1 LMTSRGLLFLFTSLS
16 CIGTF
21 ARAQR
26 PHEGLDRVLS
36 AQAPLQADLLAV
48 LDAAKLTRGATVLA
62 KARVIWNNPTCHL
75 QAGAIVIGHVIDLEQ
90 RSKQNKGSSV
100 TIAFDHAECEGSVT
114 PFSFTLFAI
123 VAYPKIDEGAPM
135 VSTADV
141 YGRGGMIAGH
151 GGVPMPGPT
160 SLGLGSDML
169 ARREETKDQTPA
181 TIESGQVVG
190 LKRVRLRVG
199 TGPDGA
205 SIVSSPKDD
214 VRLEGATQLV
224 LMPRAAVA
232 PEPQLSIAEA
242 SSGPTSSPADTASPT
257 HPPPSA
263 SDPAPVAPPVTASIT
278 PPEVDETDVCT
289 ASCSLVPDATALTPA
304 RASLSLST
312 TALGYVPHDRREYAA
327 FDFESTLNFLDGQ
340 NLLFTYDPHKLR
352 QRIPN
357 GISSESVRTI
367 RAVVLDPATLK
378 VKRILDWQV
387 QGEGQYLWRA
397 GPGRFLVHL
406 GPHLRL
412 LGPDLAVIR
421 EIPLEGK
428 LLFVSSSPSGD
439 HIAVG
444 TLHERHTRA
453 MHDQLVET
461 LGTQPEEDVDIQ
473 LFDQDLRVQFA
484 IQQSSSLPPPVLS
497 DAGEVRVN
505 SSGLNR
511 WLIREYNWN
520 RTIRTIAKVTSQ
532 CRPDLATPLPNAI
545 FIVGCNPSTSQNWY
559 RMIRLDGHPILNSN
573 GTSEDLERSS
583 SSTDQANFAV
593 RVVRANNAV
602 SRGDTFYRQDLKEQ
616 QVSVYRA
623 SDGKRLF
630 FTINP
635 GISLA
640 EQTFAL
646 SPNATQL
653 AIVSDLTILIYP
665 IAKLDP

>member
-16 CIGTF
+16 CVCTF
-21 ARAQR
+21 SRAQNQ
-26 PHEGLDRVLS
+26 HEGLDRVLS
-36 AQAPLQADLLAV
+36 AQAPLQVDLLAF

-62 KARVIWNNPTCHL
+62 KARVNWNNPTCRL
-75 QAGAIVIGHVIDLEQ
+75 RAGAIVIGHVIDLEQ

-141 YGRGGMIAGH
+141 YGRGGMIAGR

-160 SLGLGSDML
+160 TLGLGSDML
-169 ARREETKDQTPA
+169 AKKEELKDLTPA
-181 TIESGQVVG
+181 TIEAGQVVG
-190 LKRVRLRVG
+190 LKKVRLRVG

-205 SIVSSPKDD
+205 SIVSSPNDN

-224 LMPRAAVA
+224 LVPRAAVA
-232 PEPQLSIAEA
+232 PAPQLSIVEA
-242 SSGPTSSPADTASPT
+242 VRGPTSAPE
-257 HPPPSA
+257 
-263 SDPAPVAPPVTASIT
+263 PAPIALPAPISE
-278 PPEVDETDVCT
+278 PEVDETNVCT
-289 ASCSLVPDATALTPA
+289 ASCSLVQDANAPTPA
-304 RASLSLST
+304 RASLSLPT
-312 TALGYVPHDRREYAA
+312 TMLGYVPHDRREYAA
-327 FDFESTLNFLDGQ
+327 FDYESTLNFLDAQ
-340 NLLFTYDPHKLR
+340 NLLFTYDPHRLR
-352 QRIPN
+352 LRIPS

-378 VKRILDWQV
+378 VKRILDWQI

-397 GPGRFLVHL
+397 GPDQILVHL
-406 GPHLRL
+406 GNHLRL
-412 LGPDLAVIR
+412 LGSNLAVIR
-421 EIPLEGK
+421 EISLEGK
-428 LLFVSSSPSGD
+428 LVFVSSSPSGD

-453 MHDQLVET
+453 LHDELVET
-461 LGTQPEEDVDIQ
+461 LKTQPEEDVDIQ
-473 LFDQDLRVQFA
+473 LFDQDLRVQLA
-484 IQQSSSLPPPVLS
+484 IRQSSSLPPPVLS

-520 RTIRTIAKVTSQ
+520 HTIRTIAKVTSQ
-532 CRPDLATPLPNAI
+532 CRPDLDTPLPNAI

-559 RMIRLDGHPILNSN
+559 RMIRLDGHPILNSQ
-573 GTSEDLERSS
+573 GSSEDLEQSS

-602 SRGDTFYRQDLKEQ
+602 ARGDTFYKQDLKEQ

-630 FTINP
+630 FTISP

-640 EQTFAL
+640 EQSFAL
-646 SPNATQL
+646 SPNGTQL
-653 AIVSDLTILIYP
+653 AVISDLTILLYP
-665 IAKLDP
+665 IVNLNP

>member
-1 LMTSRGLLFLFTSLS
+1 
-16 CIGTF
+16 
-21 ARAQR
+21 
-26 PHEGLDRVLS
+26 
-36 AQAPLQADLLAV
+36 LQADLLAL

-62 KARVIWNNPTCHL
+62 KARINWNNPTCHL
-75 QAGAIVIGHVIDLEQ
+75 RAGAIIIGHVIDLEQ

-141 YGRGGMIAGH
+141 YGRGGMIAGR

-169 ARREETKDQTPA
+169 ARREKPKDLTPA

-190 LKRVRLRVG
+190 LKKVRLRVG

-205 SIVSSPKDD
+205 SIVSSPKDN

-224 LMPRAAVA
+224 LMPRATVSPA
-232 PEPQLSIAEA
+232 PQLSIAEA
-242 SSGPTSSPADTASPT
+242 FRGPTSPPAATSSPT

-263 SDPAPVAPPVTASIT
+263 PDPAPVALPVTAPIAA
-278 PPEVDETDVCT
+278 PEIDETNVCT
-289 ASCSLVPDATALTPA
+289 ATCSLVSDATAPTPA
-304 RASLSLST
+304 RASLSLSST
-312 TALGYVPHDRREYAA
+312 VLGYVPHDRRAYAA

-367 RAVVLDPATLK
+367 RAVILDPATLK
-378 VKRILDWQV
+378 VKRILDWQI

-397 GPGRFLVHL
+397 GPGKILVHL
-406 GPHLRL
+406 GNHLRF
-412 LGPDLAVIR
+412 LGPNLAVIR

-428 LLFVSSSPSGD
+428 LVFVSSSPSGD

-453 MHDQLVET
+453 MHDELVET
-461 LGTQPEEDVDIQ
+461 LRTQPEEDVDIQ
-473 LFDQDLRVQFA
+473 LFDQDLRVQLA
-484 IQQSSSLPPPVLS
+484 IRQSSSLPPPVLS

-520 RTIRTIAKVTSQ
+520 HTIHTIAKVTSQ

-545 FIVGCNPSTSQNWY
+545 FLVGCNPSTGENWY
-559 RMIRLDGHPILNSN
+559 RMIRLDGHPILNSH
-573 GTSEDLERSS
+573 GSSEDLEQSS
-583 SSTDQANFAV
+583 SSTDQADFAV

-602 SRGDTFYRQDLKEQ
+602 SRGDLFFKQDLKEQ
-616 QVSVYRA
+616 EISVYRT

-630 FTINP
+630 FTSSP

-640 EQTFAL
+640 KQSFAL
-646 SPNATQL
+646 SPAGAQL
-653 AIVSDLTILIYP
+653 AVLSNLTISLYP
-665 IAKLDP
+665 IPQPNP

>member
-1 LMTSRGLLFLFTSLS
+1 MTSRGLLFLFTSLS
-16 CIGTF
+16 CICTL
-21 ARAQR
+21 ARAQSQ
-26 PHEGLDRVLS
+26 HEELDSVLS

-48 LDAAKLTRGATVLA
+48 LDVAKLTRGVTVLA
-62 KARVIWNNPTCHL
+62 KARVNWNNPTCHL
-75 QAGAIVIGHVIDLEQ
+75 RVGAIVIGHVIDLEQ

-100 TIAFDHAECEGSVT
+100 TIAFDYAECEGSVT

-151 GGVPMPGPT
+151 GGVPMVGPT

-169 ARREETKDQTPA
+169 ARREELKDLTPA
-181 TIESGQVVG
+181 TIEAGQVVG
-190 LKRVRLRVG
+190 LKKVRLRVG

-224 LMPRAAVA
+224 LMPPAAVVPA
-232 PEPQLSIAEA
+232 PQLSIAEA
-242 SSGPTSSPADTASPT
+242 SRGPTAPPPDTSPPT

-263 SDPAPVAPPVTASIT
+263 PDPAPIAA
-278 PPEVDETDVCT
+278 PEVDQTDVCT
-289 ASCSLVPDATALTPA
+289 DSCSVVPDATAPTPA
-304 RASLSLST
+304 GASLSLST
-312 TALGYVPHDRREYAA
+312 TVLGYVPHDRREYAT
-327 FDFESTLNFLDGQ
+327 FDFGSTLNFLDGQ
-340 NLLFTYDPHKLR
+340 NLLFTYDPHRLR

-378 VKRILDWQV
+378 VKRILDWQI

-397 GPGRFLVHL
+397 GPGKILVHL

-412 LGPDLAVIR
+412 LGPNLAVIR
-421 EIPLEGK
+421 EIPLTGK
-428 LLFVSSSPSGD
+428 LVFVSSSPSGD

-461 LGTQPEEDVDIQ
+461 LRTQPEEDVDIQ
-473 LFDQDLRVQFA
+473 LFDQDLREQLA
-484 IQQSSSLPPPVLS
+484 IRQSSSLPPPVLS

-511 WLIREYNWN
+511 WLIREYNWDHS
-520 RTIRTIAKVTSQ
+520 IRTIAKVVSQ
-532 CRPDLATPLPNAI
+532 CRPDLATPLPNAV
-545 FIVGCNPSTSQNWY
+545 FLVGCNPSTSENWY
-559 RMIRLDGHPILNSN
+559 RMIRLDGHPILNSH
-573 GTSEDLERSS
+573 GSCEDLEQSS
-583 SSTDQANFAV
+583 SSTDQADFAV
-593 RVVRANNAV
+593 RVVRANAAV
-602 SRGDTFYRQDLKEQ
+602 SRGDTFYKQDLKEQ

-630 FTINP
+630 STINP

-640 EQTFAL
+640 EQSFAL
-646 SPNATQL
+646 SPNGTQL
-653 AIVSDLTILIYP
+653 AIISDFTILLYP
-665 IAKLDP
+665 IAKLNP

>member
-1 LMTSRGLLFLFTSLS
+1 MTSRGLLFLFTSLS
-16 CIGTF
+16 CIGTL
-21 ARAQR
+21 ARAQS

-62 KARVIWNNPTCHL
+62 KARVNWNNPACHL
-75 QAGAIVIGHVIDLEQ
+75 RAGAIVIGHVIDLEQ

-135 VSTADV
+135 VGTADV
-141 YGRGGMIAGH
+141 YGRGGMIEGS

-169 ARREETKDQTPA
+169 ARREDPKDLTPA
-181 TIESGQVVG
+181 TIESGHVVG
-190 LKRVRLRVG
+190 LKKVRLRVG

-224 LMPRAAVA
+224 LMPHAAVA
-232 PEPQLSIAEA
+232 PAPQLSIADA
-242 SSGPTSSPADTASPT
+242 LRGPTSPPADTSWPM
-257 HPPPSA
+257 HSPPSA
-263 SDPAPVAPPVTASIT
+263 PDPAPVALPVIASIAL
-278 PPEVDETDVCT
+278 PEVDETNVCT
-289 ASCSLVPDATALTPA
+289 ASCSLVPDASAPTPA
-304 RASLSLST
+304 RAFLSLST

-367 RAVVLDPATLK
+367 RAVVLDPVTLN
-378 VKRILDWQV
+378 VKRILDWQI

-397 GPGRFLVHL
+397 GPGKILVHL
-406 GPHLRL
+406 GHHLRL
-412 LGPDLAVIR
+412 LGPNLAVIR
-421 EIPLEGK
+421 EIPLASK
-428 LLFVSSSPSGD
+428 LVFVSSSPSGD

-461 LGTQPEEDVDIQ
+461 LRTQPEEDVDIQ
-473 LFDQDLRVQFA
+473 LFDQDLRVQLA
-484 IQQSSSLPPPVLS
+484 IRQSSSLPPPVLS

-520 RTIRTIAKVTSQ
+520 HTIRTIAKVTSQ

-545 FIVGCNPSTSQNWY
+545 FIVGCNPSTSQNW
-559 RMIRLDGHPILNSN
+559 S
-573 GTSEDLERSS
+573 
-583 SSTDQANFAV
+583 
-593 RVVRANNAV
+593 
-602 SRGDTFYRQDLKEQ
+602 
-616 QVSVYRA
+616 
-623 SDGKRLF
+623 
-630 FTINP
+630 
-635 GISLA
+635 
-640 EQTFAL
+640 
-646 SPNATQL
+646 
-653 AIVSDLTILIYP
+653 
-665 IAKLDP
+665 

>member
-1 LMTSRGLLFLFTSLS
+1 
-16 CIGTF
+16 
-21 ARAQR
+21 
-26 PHEGLDRVLS
+26 
-36 AQAPLQADLLAV
+36 LQADLLAV

-62 KARVIWNNPTCHL
+62 KARVNWNNPTCHL
-75 QAGAIVIGHVIDLEQ
+75 RAGAIVIGHVIDLEQ

-114 PFSFTLFAI
+114 PFSLTLFAI

-169 ARREETKDQTPA
+169 ARREELKDQTPA

-190 LKRVRLRVG
+190 LKKVRLRVG
-199 TGPDGA
+199 TGPNGA

-232 PEPQLSIAEA
+232 PAPQLSIADA
-242 SSGPTSSPADTASPT
+242 SSGPTSPPADTSSPT
-257 HPPPSA
+257 HPPP
-263 SDPAPVAPPVTASIT
+263 PAPDPVPIASPIVP

-340 NLLFTYDPHKLR
+340 NLLFTYDPHRLR

-367 RAVVLDPATLK
+367 RAVVLDPATLR
-378 VKRILDWQV
+378 VRRILDWQI

-397 GPGRFLVHL
+397 GPGRILVHL
-406 GPHLRL
+406 GPRLRL
-412 LGPDLAVIR
+412 LGPNLAVIH

-428 LLFVSSSPSGD
+428 LVFVSSSPSGD

-453 MHDQLVET
+453 LHEQLAET
-461 LGTQPEEDVDIQ
+461 LKTQPEEDVDIQ
-473 LFDQDLRVQFA
+473 LFDQDLRVQLA
-484 IQQSSSLPPPVLS
+484 VRQSSSLPPPVLS

-505 SSGLNR
+505 SSGLNH

-532 CRPDLATPLPNAI
+532 CRPDLATPLPHAI

-559 RMIRLDGHPILNSN
+559 RMIRLDGHPILNSQ
-573 GTSEDLERSS
+573 GSSEDLEQSS
-583 SSTDQANFAV
+583 SSTDEADFAV
-593 RVVRANNAV
+593 RVVRANAAV
-602 SRGDTFYRQDLKEQ
+602 SRGDSFYKQDLKEQ

-630 FTINP
+630 STISP

-640 EQTFAL
+640 EQSFAL
-646 SPNATQL
+646 SPNGTQL
-653 AIVSDLTILIYP
+653 AIISDLTILIYP
-665 IAKLDP
+665 IAKLKP

>member
-1 LMTSRGLLFLFTSLS
+1 MNSRGLLFLFAGLS
-16 CIGTF
+16 CICTL
-21 ARAQR
+21 ARAQS

-62 KARVIWNNPTCHL
+62 KARVNWNNPACHL
-75 QAGAIVIGHVIDLEQ
+75 RAGAIVIGHVIDLEQ

-100 TIAFDHAECEGSVT
+100 TLAFDHAECEGSVT

-141 YGRGGMIAGH
+141 YGGGGMIAGH

-160 SLGLGSDML
+160 TLGLGSDML
-169 ARREETKDQTPA
+169 ARREELKDLTPA

-190 LKRVRLRVG
+190 LKKVRLRVG

-205 SIVSSPKDD
+205 SIVSSPKDN
-214 VRLEGATQLV
+214 VRLEGATQLI

-232 PEPQLSIAEA
+232 PESQLSIAEA
-242 SSGPTSSPADTASPT
+242 VHGPTSPPAASSSPT
-257 HPPPSA
+257 YPPA
-263 SDPAPVAPPVTASIT
+263 SSPEPAPVALPAPLSE
-278 PPEVDETDVCT
+278 PEVDETNVCT
-289 ASCSLVPDATALTPA
+289 ASCSLVPEAAAPNPA

-312 TALGYVPHDRREYAA
+312 AALGYVPHDRREYAA
-327 FDFESTLNFLDGQ
+327 FDFESTLDFLDAQ
-340 NLLFTYDPHKLR
+340 NLLFTYDPHRLR

-367 RAVVLDPATLK
+367 RAVVLDPTTLN
-378 VKRILDWQV
+378 VKRILDWQI

-397 GPGRFLVHL
+397 GPGRILAHL
-406 GPHLRL
+406 GSHLRL
-412 LGPDLAVIR
+412 LGPNLAVIR
-421 EIPLEGK
+421 EIPLAGK
-428 LLFVSSSPSGD
+428 LVFVSSSPSGD

-461 LGTQPEEDVDIQ
+461 LRTPPEEDVDIQ
-473 LFDQDLRVQFA
+473 LFDQDLRVQLA
-484 IQQSSSLPPPVLS
+484 IRQSSSLPPPVLS

-520 RTIRTIAKVTSQ
+520 RTVRTIAKVTSQ

-559 RMIRLDGHPILNSN
+559 RMIRLDGHPILNSQ
-573 GTSEDLERSS
+573 GSSEDLEQSS
-583 SSTDQANFAV
+583 SSTNQADFAV
-593 RVVRANNAV
+593 RVVRANAAV
-602 SRGDTFYRQDLKEQ
+602 SRGDTFYKQDLKEQ

-630 FTINP
+630 SATSP

-640 EQTFAL
+640 EQSVAL
-646 SPNATQL
+646 SPNGAQL
-653 AIVSDLTILIYP
+653 AIISDLTILIYP
-665 IAKLDP
+665 IAKLNP

>member
-16 CIGTF
+16 CICTF
-21 ARAQR
+21 SRAQNQ
-26 PHEGLDRVLS
+26 HEGLDRVLS
-36 AQAPLQADLLAV
+36 AQAPLQVDLLAF

-62 KARVIWNNPTCHL
+62 KARVNWNNPTCRL
-75 QAGAIVIGHVIDLEQ
+75 RAGAIVIGHVIDLEQ

-141 YGRGGMIAGH
+141 YGRGGMIAGR

-160 SLGLGSDML
+160 TLGLGSDML
-169 ARREETKDQTPA
+169 AKKEELKDLTPA
-181 TIESGQVVG
+181 TIEAGQVVG
-190 LKRVRLRVG
+190 LKKVRLRVG

-205 SIVSSPKDD
+205 SIVSSPNDN

-224 LMPRAAVA
+224 LVPRAAVA
-232 PEPQLSIAEA
+232 PAPQLSIVEA
-242 SSGPTSSPADTASPT
+242 VRGPTSAPE
-257 HPPPSA
+257 
-263 SDPAPVAPPVTASIT
+263 PAPIALPAPISE
-278 PPEVDETDVCT
+278 PEVDETNVCT
-289 ASCSLVPDATALTPA
+289 ASCSLVQDANAPTPA
-304 RASLSLST
+304 RASLSLPT
-312 TALGYVPHDRREYAA
+312 TMLGYVPHDRREYAA
-327 FDFESTLNFLDGQ
+327 FDYESTLNFLDAQ
-340 NLLFTYDPHKLR
+340 NLLFTYDPHRLR
-352 QRIPN
+352 LRIPS

-378 VKRILDWQV
+378 VKRILDWQI

-397 GPGRFLVHL
+397 GPDQILVHL
-406 GPHLRL
+406 GNHLRL
-412 LGPDLAVIR
+412 LGSNLAVIR
-421 EIPLEGK
+421 EISLEGK
-428 LLFVSSSPSGD
+428 LVFVSSSPSGD

-453 MHDQLVET
+453 LHDELVET
-461 LGTQPEEDVDIQ
+461 LKTQPEEDVDIQ
-473 LFDQDLRVQFA
+473 LFDQDLRVQLA
-484 IQQSSSLPPPVLS
+484 IRQSSSLPPPVLS

-520 RTIRTIAKVTSQ
+520 HTIRTIAKVTSQ
-532 CRPDLATPLPNAI
+532 CRPDLDTPLPNAI

-559 RMIRLDGHPILNSN
+559 RMIRLDGHPILNSQ
-573 GTSEDLERSS
+573 GSSEDLEQSS

-602 SRGDTFYRQDLKEQ
+602 ARGDTFYKQDLKEQ

-630 FTINP
+630 FTISP

-640 EQTFAL
+640 EQSFAL
-646 SPNATQL
+646 SPNGTQL
-653 AIVSDLTILIYP
+653 AVISDLTILLYP
-665 IAKLDP
+665 IVNLNP

>member
-1 LMTSRGLLFLFTSLS
+1 MTSRGLVFLFTSLS
-16 CIGTF
+16 CIGTL
-21 ARAQR
+21 ARTQSV
-26 PHEGLDRVLS
+26 HEGLDRVLS

-48 LDAAKLTRGATVLA
+48 LDVAKLTRGATVLA
-62 KARVIWNNPTCHL
+62 KARVNWNNPTCHL
-75 QAGAIVIGHVIDLEQ
+75 RAGAIVIGHVIDLEQ

-190 LKRVRLRVG
+190 LKKVRLRVG
-199 TGPDGA
+199 TGLDGA
-205 SIVSSPKDD
+205 SIVSSPKDN

-232 PEPQLSIAEA
+232 PAPQMSIADA
-242 SSGPTSSPADTASPT
+242 SSGPTSPPADTSSPT

-263 SDPAPVAPPVTASIT
+263 PDPAPVAPPIA
-278 PPEVDETDVCT
+278 PPLEVDETDVCT
-289 ASCSLVPDATALTPA
+289 ASCSLVPDATALAPA

-312 TALGYVPHDRREYAA
+312 TVLGYVPHDRREYAA

-340 NLLFTYDPHKLR
+340 NLLFTYDPHRLR

-378 VKRILDWQV
+378 VKRILDWQI
-387 QGEGQYLWRA
+387 QGEGQYLWCA
-397 GPGRFLVHL
+397 GPGRILVHL
-406 GPHLRL
+406 GPRLRL
-412 LGPDLAVIR
+412 LGPNLAVIR

-428 LLFVSSSPSGD
+428 LVFVSSSPSGD

-453 MHDQLVET
+453 MHEQLVET
-461 LGTQPEEDVDIQ
+461 LKTQPEEDVDIQ
-473 LFDQDLRVQFA
+473 LFDQDLRVQLA
-484 IQQSSSLPPPVLS
+484 VRQSSSLPPPVLS

-520 RTIRTIAKVTSQ
+520 RTVRTIAKVTSQ

-545 FIVGCNPSTSQNWY
+545 FLVGCNPSTSQNWY
-559 RMIRLDGHPILNSN
+559 RMIRLDGHPILNSQ
-573 GTSEDLERSS
+573 GSSEDLEQSS
-583 SSTDQANFAV
+583 SSTDRADFAV
-593 RVVRANNAV
+593 RVVRANAAV
-602 SRGDTFYRQDLKEQ
+602 SRGDTFYKQDLKEQ

-630 FTINP
+630 STISP

-640 EQTFAL
+640 EQSFAL
-646 SPNATQL
+646 SPNGTQL
-653 AIVSDLTILIYP
+653 AIISDLNILLYP
-665 IAKLDP
+665 IAKLNP

>member
-1 LMTSRGLLFLFTSLS
+1 
-16 CIGTF
+16 
-21 ARAQR
+21 
-26 PHEGLDRVLS
+26 
-36 AQAPLQADLLAV
+36 LQADLLAF

-62 KARVIWNNPTCHL
+62 KARVSWNNPACHL
-75 QAGAIVIGHVIDLEQ
+75 RAGAIVIGHVIDLEQ

-100 TIAFDHAECEGSVT
+100 TIAFDRAECEGSVT

-141 YGRGGMIAGH
+141 YGRGGMIAGR

-169 ARREETKDQTPA
+169 ARREELKDLTPT

-190 LKRVRLRVG
+190 LKKIRLRVG

-205 SIVSSPKDD
+205 SIVSSPKDN

-224 LMPRAAVA
+224 LIPRAAVA
-232 PEPQLSIAEA
+232 PVPQLSIAEA
-242 SSGPTSSPADTASPT
+242 FRGPTSPSAATSSPT

-263 SDPAPVAPPVTASIT
+263 PDPAPVVSPIAA
-278 PPEVDETDVCT
+278 PEVDETNVCT
-289 ASCSLVPDATALTPA
+289 GSCSMVPDAAAPIPA

-312 TALGYVPHDRREYAA
+312 TVLGYVPHDRREYAA
-327 FDFESTLNFLDGQ
+327 FDFESTLNFLDAQ

-352 QRIPN
+352 QRIPI

-367 RAVVLDPATLK
+367 RAVILDPATLK
-378 VKRILDWQV
+378 VKRILDWQI

-397 GPGRFLVHL
+397 GPGQILVHL
-406 GPHLRL
+406 GHYLRL

-421 EIPLEGK
+421 EIPLAGK
-428 LLFVSSSPSGD
+428 LVFVSSSPSGD

-453 MHDQLVET
+453 MHDELVET
-461 LGTQPEEDVDIQ
+461 LRTQPEEDVDIQ
-473 LFDQDLRVQFA
+473 LFDKDLRVQLT
-484 IQQSSSLPPPVLS
+484 IRQSSSLPPPVLS

-520 RTIRTIAKVTSQ
+520 HTVRTIAKVTSQ
-532 CRPDLATPLPNAI
+532 CRPDLATPLPNAV
-545 FIVGCNPSTSQNWY
+545 FLVGCDPSTSQNWY
-559 RMIRLDGHPILNSN
+559 RMIRLDGHPILNSH
-573 GTSEDLERSS
+573 GSSEDLEQSS
-583 SSTDQANFAV
+583 SSTDQADFAV
-593 RVVRANNAV
+593 RVVRANAAI
-602 SRGDTFYRQDLKEQ
+602 SRGDTFYKQDLKEQ

-630 FTINP
+630 FTISP

-640 EQTFAL
+640 EQSFAL
-646 SPNATQL
+646 SPNGTQL
-653 AIVSDLTILIYP
+653 AIISDLTILLYP
-665 IAKLDP
+665 IANLNP

>member
-1 LMTSRGLLFLFTSLS
+1 MTSRGLVFLFTSLS
-16 CIGTF
+16 CIGTL
-21 ARAQR
+21 ARTQSV
-26 PHEGLDRVLS
+26 HEGLDRVLS

-48 LDAAKLTRGATVLA
+48 LDVAKLTRGATVLA
-62 KARVIWNNPTCHL
+62 KARVNWNNPICHL
-75 QAGAIVIGHVIDLEQ
+75 RAGAIVIGHVIDLEQ

-190 LKRVRLRVG
+190 LKKVRLRVG
-199 TGPDGA
+199 TGLDGA
-205 SIVSSPKDD
+205 SIVSSPKDN

-232 PEPQLSIAEA
+232 PAPQMSIADA
-242 SSGPTSSPADTASPT
+242 SSGPTSPPADTSSPT

-263 SDPAPVAPPVTASIT
+263 PDPAPVAPPIA
-278 PPEVDETDVCT
+278 PPLEVDETDVCT
-289 ASCSLVPDATALTPA
+289 ASCSLVPDATALAPA

-312 TALGYVPHDRREYAA
+312 TVLGYVPHDRREYAA

-340 NLLFTYDPHKLR
+340 NLLFTYDPHRLR

-378 VKRILDWQV
+378 VKRILDWQI
-387 QGEGQYLWRA
+387 QGEGQYLWCA
-397 GPGRFLVHL
+397 GPGRILVHL
-406 GPHLRL
+406 GPRLRL
-412 LGPDLAVIR
+412 LGPNLAVIR

-428 LLFVSSSPSGD
+428 LVFVSSSPSGD

-453 MHDQLVET
+453 MHEQLVET
-461 LGTQPEEDVDIQ
+461 LKTQPEEDVDIQ
-473 LFDQDLRVQFA
+473 LFDQDLRVQLA
-484 IQQSSSLPPPVLS
+484 VRQSSSLPPPVLS

-520 RTIRTIAKVTSQ
+520 HTVRTIAKVTSQ

-545 FIVGCNPSTSQNWY
+545 FLVGCNPSTSQNWY
-559 RMIRLDGHPILNSN
+559 RMIRLDGHPILNSQ
-573 GTSEDLERSS
+573 GSSEDLEQSS
-583 SSTDQANFAV
+583 SSTDRADFAV
-593 RVVRANNAV
+593 RVVRANAAV
-602 SRGDTFYRQDLKEQ
+602 SRGDTFYKQDLKEQ

-630 FTINP
+630 STISP

-640 EQTFAL
+640 EQSFAL
-646 SPNATQL
+646 SPNGTQL
-653 AIVSDLTILIYP
+653 AIISDLNILLYP
-665 IAKLDP
+665 IAKLNP